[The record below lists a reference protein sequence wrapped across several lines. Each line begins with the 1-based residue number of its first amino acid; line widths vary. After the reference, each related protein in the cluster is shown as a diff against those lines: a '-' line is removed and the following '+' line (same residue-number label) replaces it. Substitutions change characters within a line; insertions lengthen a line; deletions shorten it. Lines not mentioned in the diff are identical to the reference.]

1 MAYLKDLIDLPD
13 QVRQGDFVLRLTESL
28 GNPEQTLENYVVTPE
43 LAKCFR
49 QALDLVK
56 SSLQSHSSKGAYLH
70 GSFGSGKSHF
80 MAVLNL
86 MLANHPA
93 IQKFAEFPSLLAETN
108 WNDWGH
114 GKKFLLVP
122 FHMIGKTDLTS
133 AILEGYTDFVTRLHP
148 DKPHP
153 GVYRSEKLIENA
165 RNLRKQMGDDA
176 FFAAL
181 NGELAEDDDE
191 GLATA
196 REPILVS
203 DGGGWGL
210 LGSAWDAASFDRA
223 ANAHP
228 KDPER
233 VRLVGS
239 LVATIFSHAHGTAE
253 YIDLDNGLSV
263 ISNHAKFLG
272 YDAIILFLDELILWL
287 ASHAGKP
294 EFVTQQGQL
303 LAKLVESQNAKRD
316 VPLISFI
323 ARQKSLREL
332 VGDTMLGAQYVSL
345 DDSIKHFDQRFDVI
359 KLEDRNLPTIAQK
372 RVLKPRSEAARQQID
387 EAFRQTEKLRRDV
400 LDVLQTKEG
409 DRNQFRKIYPFSP
422 ALMETLVA
430 LSTLL
435 QRERTALKIML
446 MLLVEQKETLEL
458 GQIIPVGDI
467 FDIIM
472 KGEEPFSD
480 VIRVHFENARR
491 LYLQQ
496 LLPLIE
502 AKNGIRKEQADA
514 GSPTD
519 PKVMGFCRDDR
530 LAKTLLLS
538 ALAPEVESFRAMTV
552 NKLAALN
559 HGSIKTP
566 IPGGEGRVVL
576 QKCREWAAE
585 IGQIRIGDEEGNPTV
600 SVQLAGVDTDS
611 LVGQAATED
620 NAGNRIRKVKELVY
634 EMMGLELADAL
645 WISHDFLWRGTKR
658 QCQFLFANVRELN
671 TETLNNQ
678 TDDWKVI
685 IDFPFDKDENH
696 GPRDDLAKIDG
707 FRRAFPMGS
716 RTIAWVPS
724 FLNNSAQREL
734 GLLVKLDHVLTGSR
748 FETYAARLSAVE
760 RTQAK
765 VILENQGRALRQKIK
780 GYLEAAYGL
789 ATDKA
794 CLDSAHT
801 LDPDEQILSLHPNIA
816 IPVPSAATLKDA
828 AQEVLHEALKGQFPG
843 HPEFATDTRISGASV
858 KRVWLELEK
867 ALQSADGRSPVD
879 PTNRRDVKL
888 IAEPLKLATMGETH
902 LVVDGHWRQHFAP
915 KEGSEGATTVGKIR
929 RWIDEPQPM
938 GLPAELQNL
947 IILFFATQADRSL
960 TLHGGPVQAS
970 LEMLRDEMEL
980 RSQPLPSAAQW
991 KEACSRAQGIF
1002 GLTPGSICNASNV
1015 ARLTADLKAK
1025 ALEFQSGAQ
1034 ALVAELEQRLQQRGI
1049 AASSSER
1056 LATACAGRDLLEA
1069 IRSATETQVIAALA
1083 AAPWTQLPLVLGTSI
1098 RQAVAAST
1106 ALQRTKWNIIDSA
1119 SRLTDYRQA
1128 AGAAITSR
1136 VQEVLSRNEQ
1146 DVALPGTLARIEDDA
1161 ATLLADR
1168 PPTPPAPVPGPV
1180 TPGATPAPTP
1190 GASVPVVPPSPTPTP
1205 AGNPPASPLPVA
1217 GASWHRSD
1225 ATEVEHLYANQP
1237 DLVARNRRLVT
1248 ELKSLYGA
1256 SQVAGDQLP
1265 PGLPQAQVVEVLEV
1279 HHIRP
1284 LSKGGADERSNM
1296 IVVTA
1301 SLHALIHA
1309 DAACHIDLGQ
1319 RTMVLFGVRLAL
1331 DVKPNHKG

>member
-1 MAYLKDLIDLPD
+1 MPYLKDLIDLPD
-13 QVRQGDFVLRLTESL
+13 QVRQGDFVLRLTEGL
-28 GNPEQTLENYVVTPE
+28 GHPEQTLENYVVTPE
-43 LAKCFR
+43 LAKCLR
-49 QALDLVK
+49 HALDLVK
-56 SSLQSHSSKGAYLH
+56 SSLQTHSSKGAYLH

-93 IQKFAEFPSLLAETN
+93 IQKFAEFPTLLAETN

-122 FHMIGKTDLTS
+122 FHMIGKSDLTS

-165 RNLRKQMGDDA
+165 RNLRKGIGDTA
-176 FFAAL
+176 FFKQINGDAIAGDSDWGAL
-181 NGELAEDDDE
+181 GR
-191 GLATA
+191 T
-196 REPILVS
+196 
-203 DGGGWGL
+203 
-210 LGSAWDAASFDRA
+210 WDAASFDQA
-223 ANAHP
+223 SSANPQH
-228 KDPER
+228 PER
-233 VRLVGS
+233 IRLVGS
-239 LVATIFSHAHGTAE
+239 LVATIYSHAQGTAE

-263 ISNHAKFLG
+263 ISNHAKSLG

-372 RVLKPRSEAARQQID
+372 RVLKPKNEAARQQID
-387 EAFRQTEKLRRDV
+387 ESFRQTEKIRRDV
-400 LDVLQTKEG
+400 LDILQTKEG

-472 KGEEPFSD
+472 RGEEPFSD
-480 VIRVHFENARR
+480 VIRVHFENARK

-502 AKNGIRKEQADA
+502 GKNQIRKEQADS

-519 PKVMGFCRDDR
+519 PKVMGFRRDDR

-566 IPGGEGRVVL
+566 IPGQEGRVVL
-576 QKCREWAAE
+576 QKCREWASE
-585 IGQIRIGDEEGNPTV
+585 IGQIKIGDEEGNPTV

-611 LVGQAATED
+611 LVNQAATED

-634 EMMGLELADAL
+634 EMMGLKLADDL
-645 WISHDFLWRGTKR
+645 WITHDFIWRGTRR
-658 QCQFLFANVRELN
+658 QCQFLFANIRELN
-671 TETLNNQ
+671 NETLNNQ
-678 TDDWKVI
+678 AEDWKVI

-696 GPRDDLAKIDG
+696 GPRDDLSKVES
-707 FRRAFPMGS
+707 FRRECPKGS
-716 RTIAWVPS
+716 RTILWMPS
-724 FLNNSAQREL
+724 FLNSSAQREL
-734 GLLVKLDHVLTGSR
+734 GLLVKLNHVLTGSR
-748 FETYAARLSAVE
+748 FDTYAARLSAVE
-760 RTQAK
+760 RAQAK
-765 VILENQGRALRQKIK
+765 VILENQAGALRQKIK
-780 GYLEAAYGL
+780 GYLDSAYGL
-789 ATDKA
+789 ASDRA

-801 LDPDEQILSLHPNIA
+801 LDPDEQIASLHPNITLP
-816 IPVPSAATLKDA
+816 IPSAAMLKDA
-828 AQEVLHEALKGQFPG
+828 VQEVLSEALKGQYPG
-843 HPEFATDTRISGASV
+843 HPEFSTDARISSPGI

-867 ALQSADGRSPVD
+867 ALQSADGRSPVE
-879 PTNRRDVKL
+879 PANRRDVKL

-915 KEGSEGATTVGKIR
+915 KESSEGATTVGKLR

-938 GLPAELQNL
+938 GLPTELQNL
-947 IILFFATQADRSL
+947 IILYFATQADRTL

-970 LEMLRDEMEL
+970 LDTLRDEMEL
-980 RSQPLPSAAQW
+980 RSQPLPTAAQW

-1015 ARLTADLKAK
+1015 AKLTAELKGKSA
-1025 ALEFQSGAQ
+1025 EFQSGAQ
-1034 ALVAELEQRLQQRGI
+1034 SLVAELEQRLQQRGI
-1049 AASSSER
+1049 SASSSDR
-1056 LATACAGRDLLEA
+1056 LATARAGRDLLEA
-1069 IRSATETQVIAALA
+1069 VRTATETQVIAALA
-1083 AAPWTQLPLVLGTSI
+1083 AAPWTQQPLILGTSI
-1098 RQAVAAST
+1098 RQAAAVSS
-1106 ALQRTKWNIIDSA
+1106 ALQGTKWNIIDSA
-1119 SRLTDYRQA
+1119 ARLIDYRQG
-1128 AGAAITSR
+1128 AGSAIASR
-1136 VQEVLSRNEQ
+1136 TQEILTRNEQ
-1146 DVALPGTLARIEDDA
+1146 EIALPGTLARVEDDA
-1161 ATLLADR
+1161 ANLLADR
-1168 PPTPPAPVPGPV
+1168 PSTPPQPVPV
-1180 TPGATPAPTP
+1180 PAPTTPSISSTPIAGTGVPAVTPQPIPAP
-1190 GASVPVVPPSPTPTP
+1190 GW
-1205 AGNPPASPLPVA
+1205 NPPVDRTPLAVIA
-1217 GASWHRSD
+1217 WHRSD
-1225 ATEVEHLYANQP
+1225 AAEVEQIYANQS
-1237 DLVARNRRLVT
+1237 DRLARNRRLLT
-1248 ELKSLYGA
+1248 ELKALYGG

-1279 HHIRP
+1279 HHIQP
-1284 LSKGGADERSNM
+1284 LSKGGSDERSNM

-1309 DAACHIDLGQ
+1309 DPNCRVDLEQ
-1319 RTMVLFGVRLAL
+1319 RTMVLFGINLQL
-1331 DVKPNHKG
+1331 DVKPNHNW

>member
-1 MAYLKDLIDLPD
+1 MPFLKDLIDLPD
-13 QVRQGDFVLRLTESL
+13 QVRQGDFVLRLTEGL

-86 MLANHPA
+86 ILANHPA
-93 IQKFAEFPSLLAETN
+93 IGRFPEFPALLAETH

-122 FHMIGKTDLTS
+122 FHMIGKNDLTS

-165 RNLRKQMGDDA
+165 RSLRAQMGDAA
-176 FFAAL
+176 FFKAI
-181 NGELAEDDDE
+181 N
-191 GLATA
+191 
-196 REPILVS
+196 S
-203 DGGGWGL
+203 DASSGDSGWGD
-210 LGSAWDAASFDRA
+210 LGSAWDAGSFDRA
-223 ANAHP
+223 GNAHP
-228 KDPER
+228 QNPER
-233 VRLVGS
+233 IRLVGS

-263 ISNHAKFLG
+263 ISNHAKSLG

-303 LAKLVESQNAKRD
+303 LAKLVKSQNAQRD

-332 VGDTMLGAQYVSL
+332 VGDTMLGAQQVSL

-372 RVLKPRSEAARQQID
+372 RVLKPKSEAARLQID

-409 DRNQFRKIYPFSP
+409 DRDQFRKIYPFSP

-519 PKVMGFCRDDR
+519 PKVMGFRRDDR

-538 ALAPEVESFRAMTV
+538 ALAPEVDSFRAMTV

-566 IPGGEGRVVL
+566 IQGQEGRVVL
-576 QKCREWAAE
+576 QKCREWASE
-585 IGQIRIGDEEGNPTV
+585 IGQIKIGEEEGNPTV

-611 LVGQAATED
+611 LVSQAATED

-634 EMMGLELADAL
+634 EMMGLEMADAL
-645 WISHDFLWRGTKR
+645 WINHGFVWRGTKR
-658 QCQFLFANVRELN
+658 QCLFLFANVRELN
-671 TETLNNQ
+671 NETLSNSA
-678 TDDWKVI
+678 DDWKVI
-685 IDFPFDKDENH
+685 IDFPFDKDEKH
-696 GPRDDLAKIDG
+696 GPRDDLARINS
-707 FRRAFPMGS
+707 FRRDGPKS
-716 RTIAWVPS
+716 SHTIAWMPS
-724 FLNNSAQREL
+724 FLNSSAQREL
-734 GLLVKLDHVLTGSR
+734 GMLVKLDHVLTGSR
-748 FETYAARLSAVE
+748 FDTYAARLSPVQ
-760 RTQAK
+760 RGQAK
-765 VILENQGRALRQKIK
+765 VILENQARALRQKIK

-789 ATDKA
+789 ASDKS
-794 CLDSAHT
+794 CLDSTHT
-801 LDPDEQILSLHPNIA
+801 LDPEEQIISLHRDIG
-816 IPVPSAATLKDA
+816 IPIPSAATLKDA
-828 AQEVLHEALKGQFPG
+828 VQEMLNEALKGQYPG
-843 HPEFATDTRISGASV
+843 HPEFSGDTKISSASI
-858 KRVWLELEK
+858 KRVWAELEK
-867 ALQSADGRSPVD
+867 ALQSADGRSLVD
-879 PTNRRDVKL
+879 PANRRDVKQ
-888 IAEPLKLATMGETH
+888 IAEPLKLANMGETH
-902 LVVDGHWRQHFAP
+902 VVVETYWRQQFAT
-915 KEGSEGATTVGKIR
+915 KEGHEGATTVGKLR
-929 RWIDEPQPM
+929 RWIDEPQRM
-938 GLPAELQNL
+938 GLPVELQNL
-947 IILFFATQADRSL
+947 IILFFATQADRSV
-960 TLHGGPVQAS
+960 TLHGGPAPATLDS
-970 LEMLRDEMEL
+970 LRDEMEL
-980 RSQPLPSAAQW
+980 RSQPLPTAAQW
-991 KEACSRAQGIF
+991 QESCTRAQGIF
-1002 GLTPGSICNASNV
+1002 GLTPGSNCNASIV

-1025 ALEFQSGAQ
+1025 ASEFQSGAQ
-1034 ALVAELEQRLQQRGI
+1034 ALVTELELRLHQRGMTP
-1049 AASSSER
+1049 ASSER
-1056 LATACAGRDLLEA
+1056 LTTARAGRDLLEA
-1069 IRSATETQVIAALA
+1069 IRSAPETQVTAALA
-1083 AAPWTQLPLVLGTSI
+1083 SAPWSQPPLVLGTSI
-1098 RQAVAAST
+1098 RQAASVCA
-1106 ALQRTKWNIIDSA
+1106 ALQRTKWKILDSA
-1119 SRLTDYRQA
+1119 IGLSDSRQA
-1128 AGAAITSR
+1128 AGAAIGAR
-1136 VQEVLSRNEQ
+1136 LHEVLAKNEQEVPLL
-1146 DVALPGTLARIEDDA
+1146 VTLTRIEEDA
-1161 ATLLADR
+1161 ASLLADR
-1168 PPTPPAPVPGPV
+1168 PSTSSPREAPTGPTSPAPSTQPGGPAPLATPSPV
-1180 TPGATPAPTP
+1180 TVTGMTPRPEPAAAAPIAWL
-1190 GASVPVVPPSPTPTP
+1190 G
-1205 AGNPPASPLPVA
+1205 
-1217 GASWHRSD
+1217 SD
-1225 ATEVEHLYANQP
+1225 AADAEALFANKP
-1237 DLVARNRRLVT
+1237 DQLARNRRLVG
-1248 ELKSLYGA
+1248 ELKALYGA
-1256 SQVAGDQLP
+1256 SQVAGDRLP
-1265 PGLPQAQVVEVLEV
+1265 EGLPTEQVVDVLEV

-1284 LSKGGADERSNM
+1284 LSRGGANERGNM
-1296 IVVTA
+1296 IVVSA

-1309 DAACHIDLGQ
+1309 DPNCRIDLAQ
-1319 RTMVLFGVRLAL
+1319 RAMVLFGVRLAL
-1331 DVKPNHKG
+1331 NVDPKHG

>member
-1 MAYLKDLIDLPD
+1 MPFLKDLIDLPD
-13 QVRQGDFVLRLTESL
+13 QVRQGDFVLRLTEGL

-93 IQKFAEFPSLLAETN
+93 IQKFAEFPTLLAETN

-165 RNLRKQMGDDA
+165 RSLRKQMGDAA
-176 FFAAL
+176 FFKAI
-181 NGELAEDDDE
+181 NGDASSGD
-191 GLATA
+191 
-196 REPILVS
+196 S
-203 DGGGWGL
+203 GWGD
-210 LGSAWDAASFDRA
+210 LGTAWDAGSFDRA
-223 ANAHP
+223 GNAHP
-228 KDPER
+228 QNPER
-233 VRLVGS
+233 IRLVGS

-263 ISNHAKFLG
+263 ISNHAKSLG

-372 RVLKPRSEAARQQID
+372 RVLKPKSEAARLQID
-387 EAFRQTEKLRRDV
+387 ESFRQTEKIRRDV
-400 LDVLQTKEG
+400 LDILQTKEG

-502 AKNGIRKEQADA
+502 GKNGIRKEQAEA

-519 PKVMGFCRDDR
+519 PKVMGFRRDDR
-530 LAKTLLLS
+530 LAKTLFLS

-566 IPGGEGRVVL
+566 IPGQEGRVVL
-576 QKCREWAAE
+576 QKCREWASE
-585 IGQIRIGDEEGNPTV
+585 IGQIKIGDEEGNPTV
-600 SVQLAGVDTDS
+600 TVQLAGVDTDS
-611 LVGQAATED
+611 LVNQAATED

-634 EMMGLELADAL
+634 EMMGLDLADAL
-645 WISHDFLWRGTKR
+645 WISHDFLWRGTRR

-671 TETLNNQ
+671 SETLNNQ
-678 TDDWKVI
+678 ADDWKVI

-707 FRRAFPMGS
+707 FRREYPKGS
-716 RTIAWVPS
+716 RTIAWMPS

-748 FETYAARLSAVE
+748 FDTYAARLSAVE
-760 RTQAK
+760 RAQAK
-765 VILENQGRALRQKIK
+765 VILENQSRALRQKIK
-780 GYLEAAYGL
+780 GYLDAAYGL
-789 ATDKA
+789 AADKS

-801 LDPDEQILSLHPNIA
+801 LDPDEQITSLHPNIA
-816 IPVPSAATLKDA
+816 ISVPSSATLKDA
-828 AQEVLHEALKGQFPG
+828 VHEVLSEALKGQFPG
-843 HPEFATDTRISGASV
+843 HPEFATDTRISGASI
-858 KRVWLELEK
+858 KRVWTELEK
-867 ALQSADGRSPVD
+867 ALQSTDGRSPVE
-879 PTNRRDVKL
+879 PANRRDVKL

-915 KEGSEGATTVGKIR
+915 KEGSEGATTVGKLR

-938 GLPAELQNL
+938 GLPLEIQNL
-947 IILFFATQADRSL
+947 IILYFTTQADRSL

-970 LEMLRDEMEL
+970 LDTLRDEMEL

-991 KEACSRAQGIF
+991 KEACSRANGIF

-1034 ALVAELEQRLQQRGI
+1034 ALMAELEQRLQQRGI

-1056 LATACAGRDLLEA
+1056 LATARAGRDLLEA
-1069 IRSATETQVIAALA
+1069 IRSATETQVVAALA

-1136 VQEVLSRNEQ
+1136 IQDVLTRNEQ
-1146 DVALPGTLARIEDDA
+1146 DIALPGTLARIEDDA

-1168 PPTPPAPVPGPV
+1168 PPTPPPLPLPVIVPAPGPSHTSTVTPGPAIPLVIDPPEPGPV
-1180 TPGATPAPTP
+1180 W
-1190 GASVPVVPPSPTPTP
+1190 
-1205 AGNPPASPLPVA
+1205 PLPVKPVPPEPWP
-1217 GASWHRSD
+1217 WHGSD
-1225 ATEVEHLYANQP
+1225 RAEVAAFHAHQP
-1237 DLVARNRRLVT
+1237 GRLERNRRLVAD
-1248 ELKSLYGA
+1248 LKSLYGA
-1256 SQVAGDQLP
+1256 SQVEGDQLP
-1265 PGLPQAQVVEVLEV
+1265 AGLPKERVIDALEV
-1279 HHIRP
+1279 HHIRS
-1284 LSKGGADERSNM
+1284 LSNGGADEWSNM
-1296 IVVTA
+1296 IVVSG

-1309 DAACHIDLGQ
+1309 DPECRIDLEQ
-1319 RTMVLFGVRLAL
+1319 RSMTLFGVRFSLN
-1331 DVKPNHKG
+1331 VKSNHID

>member
-1 MAYLKDLIDLPD
+1 MPFLKDLIDLPD
-13 QVRQGDFVLRLTESL
+13 QVRQGDFVLRLTEGL

-93 IQKFAEFPSLLAETN
+93 IQRFPEFPTLLAETN

-165 RNLRKQMGDDA
+165 RSLRKQMGDAVFFKSINDDA
-176 FFAAL
+176 SS
-181 NGELAEDDDE
+181 GD
-191 GLATA
+191 
-196 REPILVS
+196 S
-203 DGGGWGL
+203 GWGD
-210 LGSAWDAASFDRA
+210 LGTAWDAGSFDRA
-223 ANAHP
+223 GNAHP
-228 KDPER
+228 QNPER
-233 VRLVGS
+233 IRLVGS
-239 LVATIFSHAHGTAE
+239 LVATIFSHAKGNAE

-263 ISNHAKFLG
+263 ISNHAKSLG

-287 ASHAGKP
+287 ASHAGRP

-303 LAKLVESQNAKRD
+303 LAKLVESQNAQRD

-372 RVLKPRSEAARQQID
+372 RVLKPKSEAARQQID
-387 EAFRQTEKLRRDV
+387 ESFRQTEKIRRDV
-400 LDVLQTKEG
+400 LDILQTREG

-446 MLLVEQKETLEL
+446 LVEQKNTLEL

-472 KGEEPFSD
+472 RGEEPFSD

-502 AKNGIRKEQADA
+502 GKNGIRKEQAEA

-519 PKVMGFCRDDR
+519 PKVMGFRRDDR

-566 IPGGEGRVVL
+566 IPGQEGRVVL
-576 QKCREWAAE
+576 QKCREWASE
-585 IGQIRIGDEEGNPTV
+585 IGQIKIGDEEGNPTV
-600 SVQLAGVDTDS
+600 TVQLAGVDTDS
-611 LVGQAATED
+611 LVNQAATED

-634 EMMGLELADAL
+634 EMMGLDLADAL
-645 WISHDFLWRGTKR
+645 WISHDFLWRGTRR

-671 TETLNNQ
+671 SETLNNQ
-678 TDDWKVI
+678 ADDWKVI

-707 FRRAFPMGS
+707 FRREYPKGS
-716 RTIAWVPS
+716 RTIAWMPS

-748 FETYAARLSAVE
+748 FDTYAARLSAVE
-760 RTQAK
+760 RAQAK
-765 VILENQGRALRQKIK
+765 VILENQSRALRQKIK
-780 GYLEAAYGL
+780 GYLDSAYGL
-789 ATDKA
+789 ATDKS

-801 LDPDEQILSLHPNIA
+801 LDPDEQITSLHPNIA
-816 IPVPSAATLKDA
+816 ISVPSSATLKDA
-828 AQEVLHEALKGQFPG
+828 VHEVLSEALKGQFPG
-843 HPEFATDTRISGASV
+843 HPEFATDTRISGASI
-858 KRVWLELEK
+858 KRVWTELEK
-867 ALQSADGRSPVD
+867 ALQSTDGRSPVE
-879 PTNRRDVKL
+879 PANRRDVKL

-915 KEGSEGATTVGKIR
+915 KEGSEGATTVGKLR

-938 GLPAELQNL
+938 GLPLEIQNL
-947 IILFFATQADRSL
+947 IILYFTTQADRSL

-970 LEMLRDEMEL
+970 LDSLRDEMEL

-991 KEACSRAQGIF
+991 KEACLRAQGIF

-1034 ALVAELEQRLQQRGI
+1034 TLVAELEQRLQQRGI
-1049 AASSSER
+1049 PAGSSER
-1056 LATACAGRDLLEA
+1056 LATARAGRDLLEA
-1069 IRSATETQVIAALA
+1069 IRSATETQVVAALA

-1136 VQEVLSRNEQ
+1136 IQDVLTRNEQ
-1146 DVALPGTLARIEDDA
+1146 DIALPGTLARIEDDA

-1168 PPTPPAPVPGPV
+1168 PPTPPPLPLPVIVPAPGPSHTSTVTPGPAIPLVIDPPEPGPV
-1180 TPGATPAPTP
+1180 W
-1190 GASVPVVPPSPTPTP
+1190 
-1205 AGNPPASPLPVA
+1205 PLPVKPVPPEPWP
-1217 GASWHRSD
+1217 WHGSD
-1225 ATEVEHLYANQP
+1225 RAEVAAFHAHQP
-1237 DLVARNRRLVT
+1237 GRLERNRRLVAD
-1248 ELKSLYGA
+1248 LKSLYGA
-1256 SQVAGDQLP
+1256 SQVEGDQLP
-1265 PGLPQAQVVEVLEV
+1265 AGLPKERVIEALEV

-1284 LSKGGADERSNM
+1284 LSNGGADEWSNM
-1296 IVVTA
+1296 IVVSG

-1309 DAACHIDLGQ
+1309 DPECRIDLEQ
-1319 RTMVLFGVRLAL
+1319 RSMTLFGVRFSLN
-1331 DVKPNHKG
+1331 VKSNHND